1 VPSCGPSS
9 ACSTPLVGSGVT
21 AVWQRSA
28 VFGPFGASQECGAA
42 LSVWG
47 PLVVTGCP
55 GGNRVGVRALL
66 RCRYGGAGTS
76 LVDAFLVHVLLLG
89 FSNATEEQHAYSARD
104 GWRVLSCVR
113 RVPLAVQIMLFSRGA
128 PSAAGGN
135 TWAPLLNASLNDA
148 LAATDP
154 TTVFVGTERFGAAV
168 DLNDR
173 HLAVRCLRT
182 LHCLASSGCA

>member
-1 VPSCGPSS
+1 
-9 ACSTPLVGSGVT
+9 VGSGVT

-28 VFGPFGASQECGAA
+28 VFGPFGAPQECGTA

-55 GGNRVGVRALL
+55 GGNRVGVRARGCSLL
-66 RCRYGGAGTS
+66 LCCGVAMEGRDFGWS
-76 LVDAFLVHVLLLG
+76 MFFFVHVLLLG
-89 FSNATEEQHAYSARD
+89 LSNATEEQHACSARD
-104 GWRVLSCVR
+104 GWRVLPYVR